1 LRIILLGPTAVGKT
15 KLSILL
21 ARYYGIP
28 ILSADSR
35 QCYKYMNIGTAT
47 PTFQTLCRARH
58 HNISCLDL
66 DEPDSATR
74 FLERSKRWL
83 NRGAESDQDGDTKDH
98 IVCGGSTL
106 HLRVLIEPFDEL
118 PSANPSNIEHLEEE
132 IRQKGLD
139 ALYQRLAEV
148 DPAYAQKMD
157 GMNRQR
163 IIRALD
169 VWMQTGNPFSSFHSS
184 GRTQITPDEQTI
196 VVGLRRERSQ
206 LYDRIN
212 RRTLSMVE
220 KGLIR
225 EVANIKQLC
234 YSPTIQSLNTVGYR
248 EVFDYLEGELSR
260 DEMIRQIQTKTRRY
274 AKRQLTWFRK
284 WKFIHWIDADQ
295 CTTQQAAENIIK
307 LVEAHT
313 NNA

>member
-1 LRIILLGPTAVGKT
+1 MRIILLGPTAVGKT

-21 ARYYGIP
+21 ARYYGMP

-47 PTFQTLCRARH
+47 PTFKTLCKARH
-58 HNISCLDL
+58 YNISCLEL
-66 DEPDSATR
+66 DEPDSAKR
-74 FLERSKRWL
+74 FLER
-83 NRGAESDQDGDTKDH
+83 AEGWVGKQPGPDGDAQDH

-118 PSANPSNIEHLEEE
+118 PSADPSNIDQLEEE
-132 IRQKGLD
+132 IQQKGLD
-139 ALYQRLAEV
+139 ALYQRLADV
-148 DPAYAQKMD
+148 DPDYTQKMD

-184 GRTQITPDEQTI
+184 GRTQITPDEQTL
-196 VVGLRRERSQ
+196 VVGLRRERSH

-212 RRTLSMVE
+212 CRTLSMFE
-220 KGLIR
+220 KGLIK
-225 EVANIKQLC
+225 EVAKIKEMG

-284 WKFIHWIDADQ
+284 WGFIHWFDVDQ
-295 CTTQQAAENIIK
+295 CSIQQAAGNIIK
-307 LVEAHT
+307 LVEGHI